1 MYHPSSRLRLGK
13 HTRAA
18 RKDSS
23 HSLLARATQREPV
36 HQLCACDSKVSLLA
50 GYARVTKGEPAHREN
65 NPSPFQEEALRML
78 SLVTHWARV
87 DDAELGR
94 PKLSGQ
100 EAANPL
106 AVPMML
112 LYVVDEVCRDD
123 EELRQTYCEDEEWA
137 VQQILKHLQVNRMSL
152 WLVTQSFPAMKDCV
166 TSR

>member
-1 MYHPSSRLRLGK
+1 
-13 HTRAA
+13 
-18 RKDSS
+18 
-23 HSLLARATQREPV
+23 
-36 HQLCACDSKVSLLA
+36 
-50 GYARVTKGEPAHREN
+50 
-65 NPSPFQEEALRML
+65 ML

-112 LYVVDEVCRDD
+112 LYVIDEVCRDD

-137 VQQILKHLQVNRMSL
+137 VQQILKHLQVNRTLTQMSL
-152 WLVTQSFPAMKDCV
+152 WLVTQSFPGTKKDLPDEPSGRLRV
-166 TSR
+166 TTLSSFLCSRPIFLDDGFSSRSEGVPNRAHIILGEGAARPSV

>member
-1 MYHPSSRLRLGK
+1 
-13 HTRAA
+13 
-18 RKDSS
+18 
-23 HSLLARATQREPV
+23 
-36 HQLCACDSKVSLLA
+36 
-50 GYARVTKGEPAHREN
+50 
-65 NPSPFQEEALRML
+65 ML

-112 LYVVDEVCRDD
+112 LYVIDEVCRDD

-137 VQQILKHLQVNRMSL
+137 VQQILKHLQVNINTSFRLLLHNGSSRSLSHNKGLRDEPLGLLRKRLHVTMLSSFFRMI
-152 WLVTQSFPAMKDCV
+152 
-166 TSR
+166 

>member
-1 MYHPSSRLRLGK
+1 
-13 HTRAA
+13 
-18 RKDSS
+18 
-23 HSLLARATQREPV
+23 
-36 HQLCACDSKVSLLA
+36 
-50 GYARVTKGEPAHREN
+50 
-65 NPSPFQEEALRML
+65 ML

-112 LYVVDEVCRDD
+112 LYVIDEVCRDD

-137 VQQILKHLQVNRMSL
+137 VQQILKHLQVSKTLTQMSL
-152 WLVTQSFPAMKDCV
+152 WLVTQSFPATEDCA
-166 TSR
+166 TSRFCRLIFRTMFFFQIKTCSLSQQAFLIEHTY

>member
-1 MYHPSSRLRLGK
+1 M
-13 HTRAA
+13 
-18 RKDSS
+18 
-23 HSLLARATQREPV
+23 
-36 HQLCACDSKVSLLA
+36 
-50 GYARVTKGEPAHREN
+50 TKGEPAHREN
-65 NPSPFQEEALRML
+65 NPSSFQEEALRML

-112 LYVVDEVCRDD
+112 LYVIDEVCRDD

-137 VQQILKHLQVNRMSL
+137 VEQILKHLQVNRTLTQMSS
-152 WLVTQSFPAMKDCV
+152 WLVTQSLPTTKDCV
-166 TSR
+166 SISKNGYASQHYCHFCRLIFWTVVFSKLKLALGRQAFLTEHTLPA

>member
-1 MYHPSSRLRLGK
+1 
-13 HTRAA
+13 
-18 RKDSS
+18 
-23 HSLLARATQREPV
+23 
-36 HQLCACDSKVSLLA
+36 
-50 GYARVTKGEPAHREN
+50 
-65 NPSPFQEEALRML
+65 ML

-112 LYVVDEVCRDD
+112 LYVIDEVCRDD

-137 VQQILKHLQVNRMSL
+137 VQQILKHLQVNRNTSFSL
-152 WLVTQSFPAMKDCV
+152 
-166 TSR
+166 SRRCPYGSLRNLSPQRRRIA